1 MFLKEPPRNA
11 EMRRR
16 VNVFDTCF
24 LFLPKIPIPFRTNS
38 LFSAFS
44 AMDSWFSDPSNFLT
58 AISGEGRSAV
68 GMFSS
73 RHLLEIS

>member
-1 MFLKEPPRNA
+1 
-11 EMRRR
+11 MRRR
-16 VNVFDTCF
+16 VNAFDTRF
-24 LFLPKIPIPFRTNS
+24 LFLPKIPVPLRTNF
-38 LFSAFS
+38 LFSALS
-44 AMDSWFSDPSNFLT
+44 AMDSWFSGLSKSLT